1 MFLNLSR
8 ILWAFEVGQGK
19 EVPTGAF
26 EPGWMTI
33 PKPFECSLRVRQG
46 PYRKVIEREWREA
59 RKGIVN

>member
-33 PKPFECSLRVRQG
+33 PKPFECSLRVREG
-46 PYRKVIEREWREA
+46 PYREVIEREWREA
-59 RKGIVN
+59 RKGILN